1 MKKIIFLFLLCATI
15 SCEKHS
21 DTSKLDRNVPFIP
34 RVENLENSKAEDKV
48 EEEGSSSFLMLSCL
62 LLSGLSLVV
71 SITAFVRTGK
81 KKKKNDNIG
90 YIPKQKENH
99 TTDEL
104 HKEITNLQIKLK
116 RIEGQIQNPVTPT
129 QPSHVTS
136 LIIQQPKP
144 EKKKEAEVEVF
155 YLPTG
160 SDGRFRDKLTSQ
172 TGEAIFRVTQKDK
185 DHITFEPVNFE
196 RIRTMGGNKDSV
208 IELERGSCSWMEA
221 KGMQKVTPGTL
232 RYSSTSEG
240 TSFWKVKTKI
250 KLILIK

>member
-21 DTSKLDRNVPFIP
+21 DTSKLDRNVPSIP
-34 RVENLENSKAEDKV
+34 RVENLENSKAEDKA

-62 LLSGLSLVV
+62 LLSGLSLVI

-81 KKKKNDNIG
+81 KKKKNDNID
-90 YIPKQKENH
+90 IPKQKENY

-104 HKEITNLQIKLK
+104 HKEIKNLQTKLK
-116 RIEGQIQNPVTPT
+116 QIEGKIQNPVTPT
-129 QPSHVTS
+129 QPSHAAS
-136 LIIQQPKP
+136 PIIQQPKP
-144 EKKKEAEVEVF
+144 EKKKEVEVEVF

-196 RIRTMGGNKDSV
+196 RIRTMGGNKDAV

-240 TSFWKVKTKI
+240 TSFWKVETKI

>member
-15 SCEKHS
+15 SCGKHY
-21 DTSKLDRNVPFIP
+21 DTSKLDIKAPSNHG
-34 RVENLENSKAEDKV
+34 VENLENSKAEDKA

-104 HKEITNLQIKLK
+104 HKEITNLQTKLN
-116 RIEGQIQNPVTPT
+116 RIEGKIQNPVTPT
-129 QPSHVTS
+129 QPSHAPS
-136 LIIQQPKP
+136 PIIQQPKP
-144 EKKKEAEVEVF
+144 EKKKEVEVEVF

-196 RIRTMGGNKDSV
+196 RIRTMGGNKDAV
-208 IELERGSCSWMEA
+208 IELERGSCGWMEA
-221 KGMQKVTPGTL
+221 KGIQKVTPGTL

-240 TSFWKVKTKI
+240 ASFWKVETKI

>member
-15 SCEKHS
+15 SCEKHY
-21 DTSKLDRNVPFIP
+21 DASKLDINAPSNH
-34 RVENLENSKAEDKV
+34 RVENLDNSKAEDKA

-71 SITAFVRTGK
+71 SITAFLRTGK
-81 KKKKNDNIG
+81 KKKKDDNIG

-104 HKEITNLQIKLK
+104 HKEITNLQTKLN
-116 RIEGQIQNPVTPT
+116 RIEGKIQNPVTPT
-129 QPSHVTS
+129 QPSHAPS
-136 LIIQQPKP
+136 PIIQQPKP
-144 EKKKEAEVEVF
+144 EKKKEVEVEVF

-185 DHITFEPVNFE
+185 AHITFEPVNFE
-196 RIRTMGGNKDSV
+196 RIRTMGGNKDAV

-240 TSFWKVKTKI
+240 TSFWKVETKI